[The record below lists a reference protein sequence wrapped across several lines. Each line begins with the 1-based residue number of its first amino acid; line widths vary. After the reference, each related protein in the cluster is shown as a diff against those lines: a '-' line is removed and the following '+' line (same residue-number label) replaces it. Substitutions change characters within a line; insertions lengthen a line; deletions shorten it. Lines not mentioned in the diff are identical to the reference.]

1 MGWIAAGIIVGLG
14 WLISRMAGWSGW
26 IGMIQLIYVF
36 ESVGSVNVLPW
47 AGDSKVRGLTFLP
60 FAMLFEGNNYRLFG
74 N

>member
-1 MGWIAAGIIVGLG
+1 
-14 WLISRMAGWSGW
+14 MAGWSGW